1 MSTMKTEEYV
11 QRTESTPEY
20 TYRVTTYRIGGK
32 YHCTVDNVDPGAVI
46 ARSEGPTREE
56 AESKA
61 VSRARERL
69 RLSLAAVRFRQG
81 PD

>member
-1 MSTMKTEEYV
+1 MKTEEYV
-11 QRTESTPEY
+11 QRTESSPEY

-56 AESKA
+56 AESRA

-69 RLSLAAVRFRQG
+69 KLSLAAVRFRQG
-81 PD
+81 PE